1 MAFQHQ
7 SLANGKW
14 FELSLCSQ
22 MGNIGSEIGRA
33 KRWKEKD
40 LKNYENAAFRAIEL
54 IDLTLS
60 DPRWKGRY
68 KELARAKEFICDAYF
83 GGKEYNSTFESLE
96 KYFNQ
101 FAYAARNAVGR

>member
-7 SLANGKW
+7 SLAAGKW

-40 LKNYENAAFRAIEL
+40 AKQYEGAVFRAIEL

-60 DPRWKGRY
+60 DERWKNRS
-68 KELARAKEFICDAYF
+68 KEIARAKEVVCDAYA
-83 GGKEYNSTFESLE
+83 GGNEYNSTFESLE
-96 KYFNQ
+96 KYFNH